1 MADIL
6 IKGMEMP
13 KDTGS
18 ITVTIYSD
26 GSTGI
31 WTEQEMVPGGMAI
44 EVPPHGRL
52 IDENNL
58 VPLIEENYG
67 CGVCK
72 NKSDEERCLDRCKWA
87 VLLNDIDSI
96 PTTLEASDNICPT
109 DADEHSDEMQSDM
122 RDYCE
127 RYEPTYNPEDGSM

>member
-13 KDTGS
+13 KNNES
-18 ITVTIYSD
+18 IKVFIITSEGVFL
-26 GSTGI
+26 
-31 WTEQEMVPGGMAI
+31 MVDEGKGKKLDAV

-52 IDENNL
+52 IDA
-58 VPLIEENYG
+58 
-67 CGVCK
+67 K
-72 NKSDEERCLDRCKWA
+72 
-87 VLLNDIDSI
+87 LLASTHWESQQVIYAIKDA
-96 PTTLEASDNICPT
+96 PTVLEASDNN
-109 DADEHSDEMQSDM
+109 DDDNSYEKQSDM

>member
-1 MADIL
+1 
-6 IKGMEMP
+6 MP
-13 KDTGS
+13 KGLYPLVL
-18 ITVTIYSD
+18 IINSD
-26 GSTGI
+26 GSVEEIVDSEEINETDSKA
-31 WTEQEMVPGGMAI
+31 V

-67 CGVCK
+67 GGVCK

-96 PTTLEASDNICPT
+96 PTVLEASHEC
-109 DADEHSDEMQSDM
+109 
-122 RDYCE
+122 
-127 RYEPTYNPEDGSM
+127 